1 MTAAITPDMLVVF
14 GVIAVTVILF
24 VTETLPSDTTAI
36 AVIVGLVIL
45 EPWTHV
51 APRDAISGF
60 ANPATLTIVAM
71 YILSGGIEQTGVV
84 QRLGRSIAS
93 VTGTDRRRILG
104 ATVGITGP
112 LAGVINNTPVV
123 AVFIPM
129 ITDLADRSRLS
140 PSKLLIPLSFA
151 SMLGG
156 TLTLI
161 GTSTNLLASDISA
174 RLLDH
179 PFSMFEF
186 THLGIV
192 VMIVGFIYLMTVGQW
207 LLPERVRPLDL
218 TERFNMDGYLWRA
231 YVRESSPLVGST
243 IEEAFVDGDLD
254 LDILQIVRGNEV
266 FVAPGSD
273 QGIQHR
279 DRVTLRGD
287 AETVEAFCDHLD
299 LRLLP
304 RATVTEA
311 ELDRPDGR
319 GLLVETVVRPDSSL
333 IGDSIAEAALRE
345 RYRATVLAVRRGS
358 ETLHAGLAD
367 VELQEGDGILL
378 HATGRT
384 IDSLRDRGELVVMET
399 TGPVEG
405 DTMEPLFDRETVIAL
420 TIMLGV
426 IAVAAVGWLPIV
438 ISALAGVV
446 AMIITGVIHPGE
458 AYDAVH
464 WNVIFLL
471 AGVIPLGIALQR
483 SGGAEFLGGLLVQS
497 ATFLPA
503 IAVLGLFYVVTG
515 LLANVITPIASV
527 VLMLPI
533 AVDAA
538 SRLGANGF
546 AFVLAVTFA
555 ASSAFMTPIGYQT
568 NLMVYSP
575 GGYRF
580 TDYMRVGGPLQL
592 LLAVVVTLGIAA
604 FWGVGA
610 V

>member
-1 MTAAITPDMLVVF
+1 MAAAITPDMLVVF
-14 GVIAVTVILF
+14 GVIAVTILLF
-24 VTETLPSDTTAI
+24 VTEALPSDTTAI
-36 AVIVGLVIL
+36 AVIVSLVVL
-45 EPWTHV
+45 QPWTAV
-51 APRDAISGF
+51 TPAEAISGF

-71 YILSGGIEQTGVV
+71 YILSGGIERTGVV
-84 QRLGRSIAS
+84 QRLGKRIAS
-93 VTGTDRRRILG
+93 FTGTDRRRILG
-104 ATVGITGP
+104 ATVGLTGP

-129 ITDLADRSRLS
+129 VTDLADRSRQS

-156 TLTLI
+156 TLTVI
-161 GTSTNLLASDISA
+161 GTATNLLASDISA

-179 PFSMFEF
+179 PYSMFEF
-186 THLGIV
+186 TQLGV
-192 VMIVGFIYLMTVGQW
+192 VVLVVGIAYLMTVGQW
-207 LLPERVRPLDL
+207 LLPERIRPLDL
-218 TERFNMDGYLWRA
+218 TERFEMQDYLWRA
-231 YVRESSPLVGST
+231 YVREASPLVDGT
-243 IEEAFVDGDLD
+243 IEDALGDGEFDLD
-254 LDILQIVRGNEV
+254 VLQIVRGREV

-279 DRVTLRGD
+279 DRLTLRGD
-287 AETVEAFCDHLD
+287 QDTVEAFCEAME

-304 RATVTEA
+304 RAEVTEA

-319 GLLVETVVRPDSSL
+319 GLLVETVIRPDSSL
-333 IGDSIAEAALRE
+333 IGDTIAEAGLRE
-345 RYRATVLAVRRGS
+345 RYRATVLAIRRAS
-358 ETLHAGLAD
+358 ETIHENLTTTT
-367 VELQEGDGILL
+367 LQEGDGLLL
-378 HATGRT
+378 HATHST
-384 IDSLRDRGELVVMET
+384 IEHLREEGELVVMQT
-399 TGPVEG
+399 TGPVE
-405 DTMEPLFDRETVIAL
+405 DDVAEPLFDARTALAIA
-420 TIMLGV
+420 IMLGV
-426 IAVAAVGWLPIV
+426 IGVAALGWLPIV

-446 AMIITGVIHPGE
+446 AMIVTGVINPGE

-471 AGVIPLGIALQR
+471 AGVIPLGIALQKT
-483 SGGAEFLGGLLVQS
+483 GGAEFLGGLLVQS

-503 IAVLGLFYVVTG
+503 IAVLGLFYLVTG
-515 LLANVITPIASV
+515 LLANVITPVASV

-546 AFVLAVTFA
+546 AFALAVTFA

-580 TDYMRVGGPLQL
+580 IDYLRVGAPLQL
-592 LLAVVVTLGIAA
+592 LLAVVVTVGIAV
-604 FWGVGA
+604 FWGLG
-610 V
+610 

>member
-1 MTAAITPDMLVVF
+1 MVASITPDMLMVF
-14 GVIAVTVILF
+14 GVIGVTILLF
-24 VTETLPSDTTAI
+24 VTEALPSDTTAI
-36 AVIVGLVIL
+36 AVIVSLVVL
-45 EPWTHV
+45 QPWTAV
-51 APRDAISGF
+51 TPAEAISGF

-71 YILSGGIEQTGVV
+71 YILSGGIERTGVV
-84 QRLGRSIAS
+84 RRLGKRIAS
-93 VTGTDRRRILG
+93 FTGTDRRRILG
-104 ATVGITGP
+104 ATVGLTGP

-129 ITDLADRSRLS
+129 VTDLADRSRQS

-161 GTSTNLLASDISA
+161 GTATNLLASDISA
-174 RLLDH
+174 QLLGH

-186 THLGIV
+186 TKLGV
-192 VMIVGFIYLMTVGQW
+192 VVLVVGILYLMTVGQW
-207 LLPERVRPLDL
+207 LLPERIRPLDL
-218 TERFNMDGYLWRA
+218 TERFEMENYLWRA
-231 YVRESSPLVGST
+231 YVREASPLVDGT
-243 IEEAFVDGDLD
+243 IEDALGDGEHDLD
-254 LDILQIVRGNEV
+254 VLQIVRGREV

-279 DRVTLRGD
+279 DRLTLRGD
-287 AETVEAFCDHLD
+287 QDTVEEFCELFD

-304 RATVTEA
+304 RAEVTEA

-333 IGDSIAEAALRE
+333 IGDTIAVAGLRE

-358 ETLHAGLAD
+358 DTVHEGLTNTA
-367 VELQEGDGILL
+367 LQEGDGLLL
-378 HATGRT
+378 HARHST
-384 IDSLRDRGELVVMET
+384 IEHLQEEGELVVMQT
-399 TGPVEG
+399 TGPVEE
-405 DTMEPLFDRETVIAL
+405 DVVEPIFDRRTALAIA
-420 TIMLGV
+420 IMLGV
-426 IAVAAVGWLPIV
+426 IAVAALGWLPIV

-446 AMIITGVIHPGE
+446 AMIVTGVIRPGE
-458 AYDAVH
+458 AYEAVH

-471 AGVIPLGIALQR
+471 AGVIPLGIALQKT
-483 SGGAEFLGGLLVQS
+483 GGAEFLGGLLVQS
-497 ATFLPA
+497 ATILPA
-503 IAVLGLFYVVTG
+503 LAVLGLFYLVTG
-515 LLANVITPIASV
+515 LLANVITPVASV

-546 AFVLAVTFA
+546 AFALAVTFA

-580 TDYMRVGGPLQL
+580 TDYVRVGAPLQL
-592 LLAVVVTLGIAA
+592 LLAVVVTIGIAV
-604 FWGVGA
+604 FWGLG
-610 V
+610 